1 MKLLPAAL
9 LAVLLIHAGC
19 SRSAPSASEVQA
31 GKAITVATETVKASV
46 TPRYQDVTATVRP
59 VERATIAARV
69 MGRIE
74 RIHVPIGGRARAGDP
89 LVTLQADEIQARLEQ
104 AKAQLDQVTRDL
116 ARETT
121 LVGQGASSAETARA
135 LEDRRR
141 AAAASVNEAS
151 ALWSYT
157 TLTAPFDG
165 VVTRRAAE
173 VGDLAVPGTALLELE
188 GLGPLRAEAEVP
200 ESFALLTPGST
211 ITVRLDDVEVAGTL
225 AELSPAADPMSRTRL
240 AKVELPASAPARSGQ
255 FVRIRWPA
263 GENHSLLAPV
273 SAVTRFGQMERV
285 WVVSDGRVNLRLVRT
300 GAQSGDRIELLS
312 GVTAGEILVV
322 NPTASLRDGQPVN
335 LAP

>member
-9 LAVLLIHAGC
+9 LAALLVHAGC
-19 SRSAPSASEVQA
+19 SRPAPSASNARTE
-31 GKAITVATETVKASV
+31 GAITVTTEQVEASV
-46 TPRYQDVTATVRP
+46 MPRYQDVTATVRP
-59 VERATIAARV
+59 VERATVAARV

-74 RIHVPIGGRARAGDP
+74 RIHVPIGGQVKAGEP

-104 AKAQLDQVTRDL
+104 ARAQLDQVTRDL

-141 AAAASVNEAS
+141 AAAASVNEAT

-173 VGDLAVPGTALLELE
+173 VGDLAVPGAALLELE
-188 GLGPLRAEAEVP
+188 GVGLLRAEAEVP
-200 ESFALLTPGST
+200 ESFALLTPGAR
-211 ITVRLDDVEVAGTL
+211 IAVRLDDVELTGTL
-225 AELSPAADPMSRTRL
+225 AELSPAADPVSRTRL
-240 AKVELPASAPARSGQ
+240 AKVELPANSAARSGQ
-255 FVRIRWPA
+255 FVRVRWPA
-263 GENHSLLAPV
+263 GENRRLLVPT
-273 SAVTRFGQMERV
+273 SAATRFGQMERV
-285 WVVSDGRVNLRLVRT
+285 WVVSAGRLTLRLVRT
-300 GAQSGDRIELLS
+300 GARFGDRIELLS
-312 GVTAGEILVV
+312 GVAEGETVV
-322 NPTASLRDGQPVN
+322 VKPTPALRDGQPVN